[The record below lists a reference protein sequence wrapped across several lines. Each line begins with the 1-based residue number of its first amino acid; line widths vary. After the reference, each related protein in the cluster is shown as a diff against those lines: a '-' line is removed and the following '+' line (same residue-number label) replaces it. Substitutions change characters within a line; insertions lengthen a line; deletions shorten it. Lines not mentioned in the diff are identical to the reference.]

1 MKLSLIIPIYNE
13 EQNLPQLLAKVDS
26 FDFGIPKEIV
36 LIDDKSHDRSLELIS
51 SFPFVSEHL
60 VLLHQVNQGKG
71 AALRTGIS
79 ASSGEIVA
87 IQDADFEYQLEDLKT
102 LLPPLMNDEA
112 DVIYGSRFR
121 KEHYQVHRTFHYL
134 GNRFLTFLS
143 NLCSGMYLSDME
155 TCYKVFRGEI
165 IRNIILKNNRFGFE
179 PEITA
184 KLARLNLRVQ
194 ERPISY
200 FPRNYLQGKKITWK
214 DGVAAI
220 WHILYF
226 NLLETSNDQ
235 SFLLGMPAKYL
246 LTAKRWL

>member
-13 EQNLPQLLAKVDS
+13 ENNLPQLLAKVDG
-26 FDFGIPKEIV
+26 FNFPIPKEII
-36 LIDDKSHDRSLELIS
+36 LIDDKSQDRSLEIIKN
-51 SFPFVSEHL
+51 FPFVSEHL
-60 VLLHQVNQGKG
+60 LLTHPVNQGKG
-71 AALRTGIS
+71 AALRTGIN

-87 IQDADFEYQLEDLKT
+87 IQDADFEYQLEDLQS
-102 LLPPLMNDEA
+102 LLPPLINDEA

-143 NLCSGMYLSDME
+143 NLLSGMYLSDME
-155 TCYKVFRGEI
+155 TCYKVFRGEVL
-165 IRNIILKNNRFGFE
+165 RNIILKNNRFGFE
-179 PEITA
+179 PEVTA

-226 NLLETSNDQ
+226 NLLETSNEQ
-235 SFLLGMPAKYL
+235 SFHLGMPAKYL
-246 LTAKRWL
+246 LITKRWL